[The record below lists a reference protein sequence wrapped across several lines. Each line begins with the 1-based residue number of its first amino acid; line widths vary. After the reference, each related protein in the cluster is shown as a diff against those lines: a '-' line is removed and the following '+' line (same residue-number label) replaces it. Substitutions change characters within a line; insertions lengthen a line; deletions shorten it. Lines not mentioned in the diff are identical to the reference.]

1 MPRDGGKPGRV
12 CAQSQRD
19 KDPREPPHS
28 QSHGSFAPHTERK
41 RTDFK
46 LKESTLATKVMIAIL
61 CLGVSVYLAVY
72 LVRVRGWKQDLVTT
86 YAYAYSLDVGREAQG
101 ILVRT
106 ETPLAGGNGY
116 LDQILAEGAKAA
128 AGDPVALL
136 YADPS
141 ALTTRQSI
149 RTLSAEIEQLQYAL
163 STGTQNT
170 DAARLDAQVIS
181 SIVALRSLA
190 AGGDLTGLDDSTLT
204 LRSMVFKR
212 DYAYGDTGA
221 ADQLSRLIADK
232 QSQLDEFHR
241 SLNQVSTTVYAPA
254 SGVYS
259 AGADGWEAVA
269 TPAMLDSL
277 TADELDELLRQQY
290 SPAPGCVGKLI
301 TGSTWYYAA
310 LLDGTDTGLQSGRRY
325 AVSFSG
331 DYFGQIVMTLD
342 RVSLE
347 GERTLAIFSCRTNLS
362 DTTLLRL
369 QTVDVVTQTL
379 EGIRIPRQALRVET
393 AEETGEDGAVRQVNR
408 YGVFTVVGAQ
418 AEWHEVE
425 VLYTD
430 DSYYLVRPA
439 DLEDA
444 KRLRPGDEVI
454 FNSAG
459 IYHGKVVR

>member
-1 MPRDGGKPGRV
+1 MTRTRGN
-12 CAQSQRD
+12 
-19 KDPREPPHS
+19 PPHS

-72 LVRVRGWKQDLVTT
+72 LVRGWKQDLVTT

-232 QSQLDEFHR
+232 QSQLDELHR

-310 LLDGTDTGLQSGRRY
+310 LLEGTDTGLQSGRRY
-325 AVSFSG
+325 TISFSG